1 MQYTFI
7 ISRGILLNIIM
18 TLPVIAIVVFAL
30 YDYFGF
36 TYSFYN
42 NKVRTYRISQG
53 IFQISISIICFW
65 LGGFKAAL
73 IFNLLWW
80 TWWADWLF
88 YFFCFLFNFK
98 GNRKD
103 KFQPFEGNVRWAFWT
118 PLGLLQLLFLGKES
132 EQFYR
137 IIKPFYLVLQ
147 SVLGLIVSVLIYLFV
162 P

>member
-1 MQYTFI
+1 M
-7 ISRGILLNIIM
+7 ILPI
-18 TLPVIAIVVFAL
+18 IAIAVFAL

-36 TYSFYN
+36 TYSIHN
-42 NKVRTYRISQG
+42 NKVRSYRFSQG
-53 IFQISISIICFW
+53 ILQITISVICIWF
-65 LGGFKAAL
+65 GGFKAAV

-88 YFFCFLFNFK
+88 YFYCFLFNFK

-118 PLGLLQLLFLGKES
+118 PMGLLQLIFLGKES
-132 EQFYR
+132 ESHYR
-137 IIKPFYLVLQ
+137 ILKPVSLVMQ
-147 SVLGLIVSVLIYLFV
+147 SAVGLVVSVWLNFFL